1 MARTSRM
8 AHRCGGIRSKARKLM
23 AVCMGGVLLFSG
35 GGAVSAESVEGLLR
49 RNLVSSPRDTGAETD
64 TVENVA
70 TCTLEENPVSVRASS
85 SSLTLSLSQGTLS
98 ATVQCQGDGYT
109 FVPSEETHVCGAHAA
124 GSKGGSGAVS
134 CNIGSDNM
142 GNPVTLQHLLGTSN
156 TVQWTKKALSH
167 NENQGEQRTL
177 TLTQADLPRTD
188 KSFMVG
194 CQKSAKSPCKVTV
207 NVNARP
213 SSVDDKNVVTC
224 AYGKDSNPKPV
235 EVEMSEDKNTLT
247 IDCGTNASMYPQDY
261 TSHYCAP
268 ESESK
273 EQCIKKNYSDVL
285 GTFDSSWWSTQ
296 QNGISATL
304 TIPKTDFPPED
315 QSLLVACVPESLST
329 ENTKKANSIPHSVTG
344 ITACR
349 VLVTVKKANSAST
362 ASPSPHAIATA
373 SGAALLAGF
382 LAGSF

>member
-8 AHRCGGIRSKARKLM
+8 EHRRGGIRSKARKLM

-35 GGAVSAESVEGLLR
+35 GAIVSAEPVDDLLH
-49 RNLVSSPRDTGAETD
+49 RNLVSSSRDPDGGTGTAG
-64 TVENVA
+64 NVV
-70 TCTLEENPVSVRASS
+70 TCAPVGNSESVTASS
-85 SSLTLSLSQGTLS
+85 SSLTLSQGTLS
-98 ATVQCQGDGYT
+98 ATIQCHGDSYT
-109 FVPSEETHVCGAHAA
+109 FVPAEVTRVCDGKVVKASGGIQADSCAIGAE
-124 GSKGGSGAVS
+124 
-134 CNIGSDNM
+134 NM
-142 GNPVTLQHLLGTSN
+142 GNPMKLQDLLGTSN
-156 TVQWTKKALSH
+156 PVQWKKTTLSDNGQH
-167 NENQGEQRTL
+167 GEERTL
-177 TLTQADLPRTD
+177 TLTEADLPRTD
-188 KSFMVG
+188 KSFMVA
-194 CQKSAKSPCKVTV
+194 CKKDTKYPCKVTV
-207 NVNARP
+207 NVNAKP
-213 SSVDDKNVVTC
+213 SYADDKNVVTC
-224 AYGKDSNPKPV
+224 AYGKDSNPKAV
-235 EVEMSEDKNTLT
+235 QVEMSQDKNTLT
-247 IDCGTNASMYPQDY
+247 IDCGTDASMYPQDY

-268 ESESK
+268 ESESQ

-315 QSLLVACVPESLST
+315 QSLLLACVPKSLST
-329 ENTKKANSIPHSVTG
+329 EETVKANNLPHSVTG

>member
-8 AHRCGGIRSKARKLM
+8 AHRCGGIRSKARKLV

-49 RNLVSSPRDTGAETD
+49 RNLVSSPRDTGAETN
-64 TVENVA
+64 TAENVA
-70 TCTLEENPVSVRASS
+70 TCTLEGNPVSVRASS

-109 FVPSEETHVCGAHAA
+109 FVPSEETHVCDGQAVD
-124 GSKGGSGAVS
+124 SKGGSRAVS
-134 CNIGSDNM
+134 CTIGTKNM
-142 GNPVTLQHLLGTSN
+142 GNPVTLQDLLGTSN
-156 TVQWTKKALSH
+156 PVQWNIPHSETQ
-167 NENQGEQRTL
+167 NEGEQRTL
-177 TLTQADLPRTD
+177 TLTEADLPRTD

-194 CQKSAKSPCKVTV
+194 CQKATNSPCNVTV

-213 SSVDDKNVVTC
+213 SSVNDKNVVTC

-235 EVEMSEDKNTLT
+235 EVEMSENKNTLT
-247 IDCGTNASMYPQDY
+247 IDCGTDASMYPQDY

-296 QNGISATL
+296 QKGISATL

>member
-8 AHRCGGIRSKARKLM
+8 EHRCGGIRSKARKLM

-49 RNLVSSPRDTGAETD
+49 RNLVSSPRDTDAGTET
-64 TVENVA
+64 VGNVA
-70 TCTLEENPVSVRASS
+70 TCTKGKGQDLVAATGSP
-85 SSLTLSLSQGTLS
+85 LTLSQGTLS
-98 ATVQCQGDGYT
+98 ATVQCHGESYT
-109 FVPSEETHVCGAHAA
+109 FVPAEEAHVCDGQAVD
-124 GSKGGSGAVS
+124 SSGATQAEP
-134 CNIGSDNM
+134 CKMGNDNM

-156 TVQWTKKALSH
+156 TVQWTNVAPSK
-167 NENQGEQRTL
+167 NQNQGEQRSL
-177 TLTQADLPRTD
+177 TLTETDLPRTD

-194 CQKSAKSPCKVTV
+194 CKQDSNSPCKVTV